1 MPRKTLGQLPDI
13 FVSNKDLTD
22 LVTSGLRAGKLRKL
36 ASRLYTKDISTL
48 PETLVRRNIWV
59 ITGAYFPG
67 ALIADRT
74 GLEGAPAK
82 DGSIFLVSNGSQ
94 SAITLP
100 GYVLYPRRGSA
111 PLDTDLPFMDAL
123 RLSSPAR
130 ALLDNF
136 VPSRSRK
143 GTVSRTLTKAEME
156 AHLEKLLRQ
165 SGEDQLNKLRDEAR
179 RIAPKLKR
187 QREFQSLNKTI
198 GALLNTR
205 TDRLQTAVARARRK
219 GLPFDPQRSELF
231 EQLRAELHRTPFQTR
246 FASSSDGTTLPFF
259 DAYFSNFIE
268 GTEFAVD
275 EAAAIIFENR
285 IPNARPQDAHDIIGT
300 YRIVSN
306 ETEMRRTPRTFA
318 EFERLLKH
326 RHATIMGARPDKHP
340 GQYKTQQNRA
350 GSTDFVA
357 PDLVRGTLDQ
367 GFKALLSLATPFQ
380 RAVFTMFLV
389 AEVHPFSDGN
399 GRLSRIMMNAELVS
413 AGEQRII
420 VPTIYRANYL
430 AALKAISNRTSAEP
444 LVRTLDFAQRFT
456 RAIDWRDFAQAQTEL
471 RMANA
476 FMDSAEADEQG
487 VRLRLPSS

>member
-1 MPRKTLGQLPDI
+1 
-13 FVSNKDLTD
+13 
-22 LVTSGLRAGKLRKL
+22 
-36 ASRLYTKDISTL
+36 
-48 PETLVRRNIWV
+48 
-59 ITGAYFPG
+59 
-67 ALIADRT
+67 
-74 GLEGAPAK
+74 
-82 DGSIFLVSNGSQ
+82 
-94 SAITLP
+94 
-100 GYVLYPRRGSA
+100 
-111 PLDTDLPFMDAL
+111 
-123 RLSSPAR
+123 
-130 ALLDNF
+130 
-136 VPSRSRK
+136 
-143 GTVSRTLTKAEME
+143 
-156 AHLEKLLRQ
+156 
-165 SGEDQLNKLRDEAR
+165 
-179 RIAPKLKR
+179 
-187 QREFQSLNKTI
+187 
-198 GALLNTR
+198 
-205 TDRLQTAVARARRK
+205 
-219 GLPFDPQRSELF
+219 
-231 EQLRAELHRTPFQTR
+231 
-246 FASSSDGTTLPFF
+246 
-259 DAYFSNFIE
+259 
-268 GTEFAVD
+268 
-275 EAAAIIFENR
+275 
-285 IPNARPQDAHDIIGT
+285 
-300 YRIVSN
+300 
-306 ETEMRRTPRTFA
+306 
-318 EFERLLKH
+318 
-326 RHATIMGARPDKHP
+326 MGARPDKHP

>member
-1 MPRKTLGQLPDI
+1 
-13 FVSNKDLTD
+13 
-22 LVTSGLRAGKLRKL
+22 
-36 ASRLYTKDISTL
+36 
-48 PETLVRRNIWV
+48 
-59 ITGAYFPG
+59 
-67 ALIADRT
+67 
-74 GLEGAPAK
+74 
-82 DGSIFLVSNGSQ
+82 
-94 SAITLP
+94 
-100 GYVLYPRRGSA
+100 
-111 PLDTDLPFMDAL
+111 MDAL
-123 RLSSPAR
+123 RLPSPAR

-179 RIAPKLKR
+179 HIAPKLKR
-187 QREFQSLNKTI
+187 QKEFKALGKMI
-198 GALLNTR
+198 GALLNTHM
-205 TDRLQTAVARARRK
+205 DRLQTPAGRARRK
-219 GLPFDPQRSELF
+219 GLPFDPRRGELF
-231 EQLRAELHRTPFQTR
+231 EQLRAELHRTPPQMR
-246 FASSSDGTTLPFF
+246 LAGPSDGTTLPFF

-306 ETEMRRTPRTFA
+306 DTEMKRTPHTFA

-326 RHATIMGARPDKHP
+326 RHASIMSARPDKHP

-350 GSTDFVA
+350 GSTEFVA
-357 PDLVRGTLDQ
+357 PDLVRGTLDL
-367 GFKALLSLATPFQ
+367 GFKALLSLATAFH
-380 RAVFTMFLV
+380 RAVFLMFLV
-389 AEVHPFSDGN
+389 AEVHPFADGN

-420 VPTIYRANYL
+420 VPTIYRTNYL

-444 LVRTLDFAQRFT
+444 LIRTLDFAQRFT
-456 RAIDWRDFAQAQTEL
+456 RAIDWRNFVQAETEL
-471 RMANA
+471 REARA
-476 FMDSAEADEQG
+476 FMDSADADEQG
-487 VRLRLPSS
+487 IRLRLPAS